1 MQRRAAVLLLST
13 VLAMGLFAP
22 SAFAAVKFHAGPT
35 FTDKGT
41 TLNVTGN
48 VSGLGNENLT
58 ATLTATGV
66 ASVVCINPAGNR
78 APGQDTSV
86 TTTGSQSNIQVKNG
100 RATFNV
106 TSAEPKVSSAACPNN
121 KWKAVV
127 TDVDF
132 TSATLTL
139 TQAGNTIFSQT
150 YAL

>member
-1 MQRRAAVLLLST
+1 MTRKAAVFLLTTALT
-13 VLAMGLFAP
+13 MALFVP
-22 SAFAAVKFHAGPT
+22 SAFAAVKFHSGPT

-58 ATLTATGV
+58 AVLSATGV
-66 ASVVCINPAGNR
+66 ASVECINPAGNR

-86 TTTGSQSNIQVKNG
+86 TTTGTQSNIQVKNG

-106 TSAEPKVSSAACPNN
+106 TSAEPRVSSAACPNN
-121 KWKAVV
+121 KWRAVV

-132 TSATLTL
+132 SSATLTL
-139 TQAGNTIFSQT
+139 IQGGSTIFSRT